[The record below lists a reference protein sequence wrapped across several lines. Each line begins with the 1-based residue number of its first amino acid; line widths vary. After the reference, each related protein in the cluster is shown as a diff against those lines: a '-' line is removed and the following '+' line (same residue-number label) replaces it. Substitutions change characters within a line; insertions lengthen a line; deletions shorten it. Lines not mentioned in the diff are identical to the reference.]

1 MGSTTTPSFVL
12 IFGWWSYSNL
22 LCLETDTT
30 ILIWILIS
38 QYAIWNLI
46 FEVGNGSSSTCD
58 PWSTSTLANDGQRQ
72 HPGPRLT
79 HGTVLLEF
87 LQNLSR
93 AQALSRQSFHILSVH
108 LQERHV
114 LDELLLRLPQL
125 LFDLQGQ
132 RKNQLT
138 RGKRV
143 KYKEATSEIWSRAQH
158 QTPHRHTKLE
168 GIYLFFLFERKMNI
182 YLFSQPVCTMPLRNL
197 RNQLSFWKSKM
208 H

>member
-22 LCLETDTT
+22 RCLETDTT

-38 QYAIWNLI
+38 QYAIWNLV

-168 GIYLFFLFERKMNI
+168 GIYLFFFLKGKWTFI
-182 YLFSQPVCTMPLRNL
+182 YLASQCVQCLL
-197 RNQLSFWKSKM
+197 EI
-208 H
+208 